1 MSGSRAVKRGRRR
14 RVVARRARMV
24 EVRDHEEKKVA
35 RRLSRDS
42 AVVVFD
48 MLDVCLSVSCVWLG
62 VQGLKS
68 ELLEVKLKPRITVR
82 RGSVCGSDD
91 R

>member
-48 MLDVCLSVSCVWLG
+48 MLDVCLICVLRVVGSTGAEERVVRGEVEAKNHSETRLG
-62 VQGLKS
+62 VR
-68 ELLEVKLKPRITVR
+68 V
-82 RGSVCGSDD
+82 
-91 R
+91 

>member
-42 AVVVFD
+42 AVVVLD
-48 MLDVCLSVSCVWLG
+48 MLGGSVIFVMRVDGSKVAEERVVKGEVEAKNHSETRLG
-62 VQGLKS
+62 VR
-68 ELLEVKLKPRITVR
+68 VW
-82 RGSVCGSDD
+82 
-91 R
+91 